1 LSRKFA
7 YTIGFCLLSLFVFS
21 QESVILNLSRVD
33 GDGLPKKYKISDTYN
48 SQTKLDIALEE
59 LVYKLRKS
67 GYVTASLDTLLCDSI
82 GCQAKVFVGQ
92 QFIIQRLE
100 NGNVSDEVWK
110 KLGLAKSGS
119 SISLNLLDKIEKEVL
134 KHHENNGY
142 PYAQVWVD
150 SFELLGNG
158 AKMTLFVD
166 EKEAIT
172 IDSVVVHGDTKTKS
186 RFLQRYLGIASGDDY
201 SQQKLNSISQKLKQ
215 LSYLRTTKP
224 AEVYFTPGKAEV
236 HVFLE
241 KQKSNQ
247 FNLILGVLPNTELV
261 DKKVTITGDGKLQL
275 LNSFGVGEEI
285 YAEFRQLKPRTQN
298 LDIAFAYPYLLNSPI
313 GVFGDFN
320 LYKNDSLFI
329 DINTEVGLLYQFG
342 GFNRLKFFYDN
353 QSSNILNVDSLAIK
367 SSGILPTTLDIRNNS
382 YGLALELQQLD
393 YVLNPRKGFQL
404 EWSGGVGLN
413 KIKVNQSIASL
424 IGFDGEPLQNK
435 YDSLALKKINYAL
448 GFHLSQFIPIRKR
461 GTFLLRNVSKL
472 YIAKNILNN
481 EKYRI
486 GGYRLLRGFDEEAI
500 YTPYYSIFT
509 SEFRFLLS
517 QNSFFNVFADIA
529 IVEDEQKGPGNIDV
543 PIGFGMGVALQTR
556 GGIFSLSYALGKNLD
571 NKIEFRNG
579 KIHFGFISLF

>member
-1 LSRKFA
+1 
-7 YTIGFCLLSLFVFS
+7 
-21 QESVILNLSRVD
+21 
-33 GDGLPKKYKISDTYN
+33 
-48 SQTKLDIALEE
+48 
-59 LVYKLRKS
+59 
-67 GYVTASLDTLLCDSI
+67 
-82 GCQAKVFVGQ
+82 
-92 QFIIQRLE
+92 
-100 NGNVSDEVWK
+100 
-110 KLGLAKSGS
+110 
-119 SISLNLLDKIEKEVL
+119 
-134 KHHENNGY
+134 
-142 PYAQVWVD
+142 
-150 SFELLGNG
+150 
-158 AKMTLFVD
+158 
-166 EKEAIT
+166 
-172 IDSVVVHGDTKTKS
+172 
-186 RFLQRYLGIASGDDY
+186 
-201 SQQKLNSISQKLKQ
+201 
-215 LSYLRTTKP
+215 
-224 AEVYFTPGKAEV
+224 
-236 HVFLE
+236 
-241 KQKSNQ
+241 
-247 FNLILGVLPNTELV
+247 
-261 DKKVTITGDGKLQL
+261 
-275 LNSFGVGEEI
+275 
-285 YAEFRQLKPRTQN
+285 
-298 LDIAFAYPYLLNSPI
+298 
-313 GVFGDFN
+313 
-320 LYKNDSLFI
+320 
-329 DINTEVGLLYQFG
+329 
-342 GFNRLKFFYDN
+342 
-353 QSSNILNVDSLAIK
+353 
-367 SSGILPTTLDIRNNS
+367 
-382 YGLALELQQLD
+382 
-393 YVLNPRKGFQL
+393 KGFQL